1 MIDLDALNPAP
12 EPRSVQLAEDNA
24 LAAMVGKFFLG
35 MALLGVFFGLGV
47 AALTGSPTDERVVYV
62 AKAAH
67 EAVPAAAVERKD
79 AAADQKVRTE
89 RQAAARA
96 PRLSEAPSP
105 KTAADRDVSAR
116 EDVDARYR
124 ALVAASEHDV
134 AQLEEAARKGQ
145 TLVQAEDGTW
155 VVPESF
161 YDEPAKPE
169 RKTSSSKSSS
179 KSSSGQVTAEDGSRV
194 PSSFYD
200 RTDYNRNGIA
210 DQCEGWPKNPNP
222 DDVAAGRK

>member
-1 MIDLDALNPAP
+1 MLDLDALNPAP
-12 EPRSVQLAEDNA
+12 EARAVQLAEDDA

-35 MALLGVFFGLGV
+35 LALLGVFFGLGV

-67 EAVPAAAVERKD
+67 AAVPAAAVERKD

-105 KTAADRDVSAR
+105 KAAADRDVSAR

-124 ALVAASEHDV
+124 ALVAASERDV

-145 TLVQAEDGTW
+145 TLVQAEDGSW
-155 VVPESF
+155 VPESF

-169 RKTSSSKSSS
+169 RKAGSSKSSS
-179 KSSSGQVTAEDGSRV
+179 KSGGKVTAEDGSRV

-200 RTDYNRNGIA
+200 RTDYNRNGVA

-222 DDVAAGRK
+222 EDVAAGRK